1 MTTTRISWIDNAKFI
16 AITCVLLGHSFSL
29 IKGDFCGYDDF
40 NLFIVAFNMPLF
52 ALLSGFTSY
61 KSLTRIYTVF
71 DLFSYLNKIAWHLGV
86 PTVIYTLIA
95 MSIGYGMQLRWDR
108 CILSTILLTIV
119 CLLIY
124 LLIFSKYSSKL
135 EKARLFFPYLIL
147 PVCLANQSVW
157 YFVYVL
163 FSLFAAALSAY
174 MSTKIRKNKRLL
186 FCICFALISWVF
198 AYFSPVYS
206 TVEFYVPFIVGFI
219 YSSYKG
225 LTPPLSS
232 NRIILCGI
240 IISCG
245 IIGFLSFINYYSVAN
260 QFYLFNLPQTVE
272 SDQFMIFV
280 LRQISAISL
289 SLAIVALVQILSK
302 SYGYISIIGA
312 MTFGIYPIH
321 SEIIGITKNLL
332 GKITMGHTGLD
343 IMFVI
348 ATAVVLMLISVLL
361 IRGIRKSKY
370 CKLILLGE

>member
-1 MTTTRISWIDNAKFI
+1 M
-16 AITCVLLGHSFSL
+16 
-29 IKGDFCGYDDF
+29 
-40 NLFIVAFNMPLF
+40 
-52 ALLSGFTSY
+52 
-61 KSLTRIYTVF
+61 
-71 DLFSYLNKIAWHLGV
+71 
-86 PTVIYTLIA
+86 
-95 MSIGYGMQLRWDR
+95 
-108 CILSTILLTIV
+108 
-119 CLLIY
+119 
-124 LLIFSKYSSKL
+124 
-135 EKARLFFPYLIL
+135 
-147 PVCLANQSVW
+147 
-157 YFVYVL
+157 
-163 FSLFAAALSAY
+163 
-174 MSTKIRKNKRLL
+174 
-186 FCICFALISWVF
+186 
-198 AYFSPVYS
+198 
-206 TVEFYVPFIVGFI
+206 PFIVGFI